1 MQTACASIN
10 NNEDIELPLKII
22 DDSAMV
28 PSHLQYYAQSTANN
42 SEDQNRRSKGTH
54 FISIH
59 VTNQINEIL

>member
-1 MQTACASIN
+1 MF
-10 NNEDIELPLKII
+10 
-22 DDSAMV
+22 

-59 VTNQINEIL
+59 VTNQMLYEEGSVTEILFVAFDVI